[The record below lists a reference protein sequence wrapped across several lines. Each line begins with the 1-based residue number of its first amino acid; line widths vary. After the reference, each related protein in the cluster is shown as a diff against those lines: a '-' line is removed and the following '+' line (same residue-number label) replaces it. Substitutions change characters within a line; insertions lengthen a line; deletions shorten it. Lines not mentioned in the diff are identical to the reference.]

1 MSIRRLVLTAAAMAA
16 IAAALGELTP
26 AFPALTE
33 SLIQPQATVDRAGP
47 DALVVAAAGLLAWLV
62 WAWGAVGLALTAAS
76 ALPGLLGG
84 AARLALGVVLP
95 AGARRSAA
103 VLLGLG
109 LGVAGPLMAGTFA
122 SAPSASA
129 SVTVLD
135 RPAPPPAAENRQPG
149 PVPDWPASEVPA
161 TDAVPDWPPGATG
174 DVHVVV
180 RGECLWSIAEDRLLR
195 RNGRAPTAA
204 EVATTVRAWWTA
216 NEAVIGAD
224 PDRILPGQVLRP
236 PP

>member
-1 MSIRRLVLTAAAMAA
+1 MSIRRLVLTVAAMTAVA
-16 IAAALGELTP
+16 VALGQLTP
-26 AFPALTE
+26 ALSVLAE
-33 SLIQPQATVDRAGP
+33 SLARPQATADRAGP

-84 AARLALGVVLP
+84 AARLALHVVLP

-109 LGVAGPLMAGTFA
+109 LGVAGPLVAGPLQPVPAA
-122 SAPSASA
+122 SAA
-129 SVTVLD
+129 VLE
-135 RPAPPPAAENRQPG
+135 APG
-149 PVPDWPASEVPA
+149 PVPDWPAREVR
-161 TDAVPDWPPGATG
+161 TTETVPDWPGAADG
-174 DVHVVV
+174 VHVVV
-180 RGECLWSIAEDRLLR
+180 RGDCLWSIAEGRLQR
-195 RNGRAPTAA
+195 RHGRTPTAA
-204 EVATTVRAWWTA
+204 EVATAVRAWWVA

-224 PDRILPGQVLRP
+224 PDLLLPGQVLRP